1 MVKAQQKYLYY
12 AKTIN
17 DVMDGITSI
26 QEKMDP
32 DYQLVRNAIDENAVD
47 KIAEEK
53 YFSII
58 ENFTKGTNGYRD
70 LQAQLEKS
78 AVPARLMGNH
88 HLLLGAFKTFVAGC
102 QAMIDSMHDDRTVDV
117 AAFRAAEAAQDKA
130 TDNIGKYLGRV
141 DQLV

>member
-70 LQAQLEKS
+70 L
-78 AVPARLMGNH
+78 
-88 HLLLGAFKTFVAGC
+88 
-102 QAMIDSMHDDRTVDV
+102 
-117 AAFRAAEAAQDKA
+117 
-130 TDNIGKYLGRV
+130 
-141 DQLV
+141 